1 MLLGDLLSRFDDE
14 NIAQE
19 AVLAL
24 GDLALIARLRE
35 AADADGTAFGSFAA
49 GAVRRYAAEATDE
62 EWTTLMGVLSR
73 AADPGSACLRRALA
87 HVLGSARS

>member
-14 NIAQE
+14 NIAEE

-24 GDLALIARLRE
+24 GDVAMIARLRE
-35 AADADGTAFGSFAA
+35 AADASGLAFGTFAA
-49 GAVRRYAAEATDE
+49 GAVRRYAAEASDE

-73 AADPGSACLRRALA
+73 APDPGLACLRRALA
-87 HVLGSARS
+87 HALGPARS

>member
-14 NIAQE
+14 NVAQE

-24 GDLALIARLRE
+24 GDLAMVARLRE
-35 AADADGTAFGSFAA
+35 AADANGLAFGALAA
-49 GAVRRYAAEATDE
+49 GAVRRYAAEASDE

-73 AADPGSACLRRALA
+73 APDPGSACLRRALA
-87 HVLGSARS
+87 HVLGPDEQ

>member
-24 GDLALIARLRE
+24 GDLPMIARLRE
-35 AADADGTAFGSFAA
+35 AADASGMTLGTFAA
-49 GAVRRYAAEATDE
+49 GAVRRYAVEASDE
-62 EWTTLMGVLSR
+62 EWTTLMGALSR
-73 AADPGSACLRRALA
+73 APDPGAACLRRALA
-87 HVLGSARS
+87 YVLAPARS

>member
-14 NIAQE
+14 NVAQE

-24 GDLALIARLRE
+24 GDLAMVARLRE
-35 AADADGTAFGSFAA
+35 AADANGMAFGAFAA
-49 GAVRRYAAEATDE
+49 GAVRRYAAEASDE
-62 EWTTLMGVLSR
+62 EWITLMGVLSR

-87 HVLGSARS
+87 HAFGPAGQ